1 MLDCALWLGAW
12 LRGTAAPDDAL
23 EALAGLVPGSS
34 PASVLADVRSAQ
46 PVGTWLLLPRPG
58 RILGW
63 PRSAAGPP
71 EPAVLLTDRAEAGWL
86 VRPRHGRW
94 SVDPVGPVQVG
105 ALRAEALSGRQ
116 GRRAFE
122 SVVEQSAA
130 RFERLGLDR
139 PASVATPHRWAEAVA
154 SLPPGL
160 STDAMAV
167 LHRGAVLLD
176 VLQVALADDGA
187 AVTSAEAAARAAEI
201 RQLVGRIEDVLAGVV
216 GGLNAPT
223 DTVTA

>member
-1 MLDCALWLGAW
+1 MLSCALWLGAW
-12 LRGTAAPDDAL
+12 LRGTAAPDDLL
-23 EALAGLVPGSS
+23 EALARLAPGAS
-34 PASVLADVRSAQ
+34 PAGVLAEVRSAR

-63 PRSAAGPP
+63 PQSAAGPP
-71 EPAVLLTDRAEAGWL
+71 EPAVLLTDGADAGWL
-86 VRPRHGRW
+86 IRPSHGRW
-94 SVDPVGPVQVG
+94 SVGLVGPAEV
-105 ALRAEALSGRQ
+105 APLRAEALSGRQ
-116 GRRAFE
+116 GRRAFD
-122 SVVEQSAA
+122 SVVEESAA

-139 PASVATPHRWAEAVA
+139 PAAMATPHRWAEAVE

-160 STDAMAV
+160 EPDALAV
-167 LHRGAVLLD
+167 LHRGTALLD

-187 AVTSAEAAARAAEI
+187 AVTSAEAAARAAEV
-201 RQLVGRIEDVLAGVV
+201 RQLVGRVEDVLAGVV